1 MRAQWLIAVAAG
13 VLLAPYGSTAPVPRE
28 TLSITKQREADNV
41 AVSGRVTI
49 TFTVHGT
56 ARRVLLQISNT
67 DPLVARLDGGDEQ
80 TIRTSGGEPNTA
92 SVTAKGLRRGE
103 FDVRAEFADERD
115 RQLAGVHEAPVI
127 LPTIPTVPESAVAP
141 REPVDDVIA
150 RDFAPALTRIADRV
164 DQQAQRLR
172 VRDGQVR
179 VNDVLRIVDR
189 AEEDLRKALPQD
201 ELEPFRD
208 AMARFFDRI
217 RGDLRAA
224 ATDARLASAI
234 VFVAMTRQQLVNE
247 ATAKSRLG
255 ETSGFLRKTGEIK
268 DPRVTI
274 CISTTPANGADVTL
288 RPRSFRRGRKVN
300 SASWMTLY
308 VGVYVYSLE
317 KRGFLTTTGEVDLL
331 ENRHDALVLP
341 LRRQEDDAQ
350 AAKFEDDAA
359 RCKSR

>member
-1 MRAQWLIAVAAG
+1 MRARWLIAVAAG
-13 VLLAPYGSTAPVPRE
+13 VLLASSGTTSPVPRG
-28 TLSITKQREADNV
+28 TLSITKQRESDNIG
-41 AVSGRVTI
+41 VSDRVKI

-56 ARRVLLQISNT
+56 TRRVLLQISNT
-67 DPLVARLDGGDEQ
+67 DPHVARLDGGNKQ
-80 TIRTSGGEPNTA
+80 TIRTSGGEPNSV
-92 SVTAKGLRRGE
+92 SVTARGLRQGE
-103 FDVRAEFADERD
+103 FDVTAEFADERD
-115 RQLAGVHEAPVI
+115 RQLADVHEGPPVV
-127 LPTIPTVPESAVAP
+127 TP
-141 REPVDDVIA
+141 RNPADEVIA
-150 RDFAPALTRIADRV
+150 RDFAPVLTRIADRV

-189 AEEDLRKALPQD
+189 AEEELRNALPQD

-208 AMARFFDRI
+208 AVARFFDRI

-224 ATDARLASAI
+224 STDARLASGI
-234 VFVAMTRQQLVNE
+234 VFVAMTRQQLVDE

-274 CISTTPANGADVTL
+274 CISTTPDNGADVTL
-288 RPRSFRRGRKVN
+288 RPRSFRRGSKVN

-308 VGVYVYSLE
+308 VGIYAYSLE
-317 KRGFLTTTGEVDLL
+317 KRGFLPTTGEIDLL
-331 ENRHDALVLP
+331 QNRHDGLVLP
-341 LRRQEDDAQ
+341 LRRQEGDAQ
-350 AAKFEDDAA
+350 AAKFEDDAT